1 MILWLAPWS
10 ATYTGNSFPVHF
22 SSCSEIFTTFSR
34 SFGSPYSPLL
44 MWSITTSAPA
54 SDIR

>member
-1 MILWLAPWS
+1 MILWLVPWS
-10 ATYTGNSFPVHF
+10 ATYTGNSLPVYL

-44 MWSITTSAPA
+44 MCSITTSAPA